1 MGTGVGTHAN
11 GSTVQRI
18 GGNYNIVDNTVHFVK
33 APFGG
38 IPIGTDTV
46 GPDNV
51 DWSGITTHSTFQGRT
66 FMRSGIED
74 DTASTY
80 T

>member
-18 GGNYNIVDNTVHFVK
+18 GGNYNIVDNTVHFAS

-38 IPIGTDTV
+38 IPIGTDTMQV
-46 GPDNV
+46 LIMWIGLVSPL
-51 DWSGITTHSTFQGRT
+51 ILHSKV
-66 FMRSGIED
+66 EHL
-74 DTASTY
+74 
-80 T
+80 